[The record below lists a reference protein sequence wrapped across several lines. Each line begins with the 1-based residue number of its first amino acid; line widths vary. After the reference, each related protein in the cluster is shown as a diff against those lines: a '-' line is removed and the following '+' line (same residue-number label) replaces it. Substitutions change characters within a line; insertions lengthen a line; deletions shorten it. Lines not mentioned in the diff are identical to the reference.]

1 MAIKLGWSPLPD
13 ERFDFGGGSK
23 NSPFETDRYWI
34 GVVFMLKIFFYIRK
48 KRKDTN
54 TRMNWVQRK

>member
-13 ERFDFGGGSK
+13 ERFGFGGGLV
-23 NSPFETDRYWI
+23 NSPLEAEGY
-34 GVVFMLKIFFYIRK
+34 GVEVGFMVKIFFLFLFI

-54 TRMNWVQRK
+54 TRTN